1 MPIDLEAVLEFF
13 SDAMGKIMI
22 IAGFFFLIIAVSLFS
37 RVYQWLSMT
46 SFLLGVLLIVVG
58 TILHFETL
66 TWKVPS
72 KKGWGTI
79 LICVSAMFMASAV
92 AFFFFAVP
100 GSAWIL
106 PTSFRRGDVRGSYII
121 LIDLKRPSAWLTP
134 IMGCIGIILLIF
146 ASVLKFF
153 DDIF

>member
-79 LICVSAMFMASAV
+79 LLSVSAMFLAVSAAV
-92 AFFFFAVP
+92 FFFAVP
-100 GSAWIL
+100 GSAWML
-106 PTSFRRGDVRGSYII
+106 PTSFRRGAQDVL
-121 LIDLKRPSAWLTP
+121 LIDLAHPSAWLAP
-134 IMGCIGIILLIF
+134 ILVWTSIGLLVIG
-146 ASVLKFF
+146 VMLKFY